1 MDYAARQLRSAIKS
15 AVNEHLESM
24 PRDYTH
30 RFFQLNTPA
39 PTKNK
44 LINAAKE
51 REQLNRAAVYKNTR
65 RETAAI
71 ARQSPKD
78 QRRILRGMHK
88 IHEMTSSG
96 MGGIRG
102 LGHVSGSPAVYQVA
116 GEGDGEDTSYY
127 GKNIA
132 DADSRKDQILQL
144 KNAHDKLHA
153 QPKPQSGQMRSGHTT
168 HGFHRDHAAVHQG
181 RHIARVRGKKVNK

>member
-1 MDYAARQLRSAIKS
+1 MDYAARQLRSVIKS

-44 LINAAKE
+44 LINAAAK
-51 REQLNRAAVYKNTR
+51 RELLNRAAVYKNTR
-65 RETAAI
+65 RETANI
-71 ARQSPKD
+71 ARQSDKD
-78 QRRILRGMHK
+78 QRRILKKRK
-88 IHEMTSSG
+88 IHEMTSAG

-102 LGHVSGSPAVYQVA
+102 LGNVSGSPAVYQA
-116 GEGDGEDTSYY
+116 ADEDGSGWSYFEN
-127 GKNIA
+127 NIA
-132 DADSRKDQILQL
+132 SADSRSDQILQL
-144 KNAHDKLHA
+144 KNAHDKLHT
-153 QPKPQSGQMRSGHTT
+153 QPKTQSGQMKSGHAT

-181 RHIARVRGKKVNK
+181 RHIARVRGKKVNQ